1 MAGQEE
7 ERRRGMSTA
16 IYRIRLTLTLIQPHT
31 NNQAAIKF
39 YHCRKCQEDP
49 MLKVAAH
56 VMLSMEP

>member
-1 MAGQEE
+1 
-7 ERRRGMSTA
+7 MSTA

-39 YHCRKCQEDP
+39 YHCRKCQDDP